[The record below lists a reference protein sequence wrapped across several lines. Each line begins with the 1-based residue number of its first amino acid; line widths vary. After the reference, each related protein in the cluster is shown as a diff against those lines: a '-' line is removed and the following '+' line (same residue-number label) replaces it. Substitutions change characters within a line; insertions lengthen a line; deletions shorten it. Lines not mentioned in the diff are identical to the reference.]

1 MALFGK
7 KEKEKEKKQEKEVQE
22 ANITLYSCGNDPLKI
37 QSAAEGIFRGNAAE
51 VVPDTEDRF
60 RVRLQDGS
68 FLTFTVVTDAEELRM
83 QTNGM
88 ANFFAR
94 APLANEQVKKGCI
107 RQILLFDCIIGIVFP
122 VDGREDRTGYIM
134 DRLNDLAGQLHAFTL
149 YPNMHLF
156 APDGRLLVSMDGMT
170 DFDEFYPIAGSAMF
184 DREETDADRERRE
197 RSLKILKAKGI
208 PYIEHMKVSAYE
220 AECAVPSKEEA
231 VRRLAAL
238 FAVCVKSEI
247 YTCGEYG
254 DCEEKTK
261 EVLGRLQELYRY
273 DGALS
278 GEEKAYLEDV
288 SPDSSAHSKFNWRY
302 EGCAVLLWALSLL
315 ELKPPVEY
323 CDAAEIGAI
332 LWNHDFAGL
341 MGQAVLRDR
350 KEIMDMQ
357 DLVYRYDWACV
368 EARIKRQEISGLDGE
383 IIYEWHYAL
392 NWLTSVDGITDWDE
406 VSPRT

>member
-7 KEKEKEKKQEKEVQE
+7 KEKENEKKNEKKQEKEVQK

-37 QSAAEGIFRGNAAE
+37 QSTAEGIFRGNAAE

-60 RVRLQDGS
+60 RVRLQDGT
-68 FLTFTVVTDAEELRM
+68 FLTSTVVTDAEELRV

-107 RQILLFDCIIGIVFP
+107 QQILLFDCIIGIVFP
-122 VDGREDRTGYIM
+122 VDEREDRTGYIM
-134 DRLNDLAGQLHAFTL
+134 D
-149 YPNMHLF
+149 
-156 APDGRLLVSMDGMT
+156 GMT
-170 DFDEFYPIAGSAMF
+170 HFDEFYPIASSAMF

-197 RSLKILKAKGI
+197 RSVKILKAKGI

-220 AECAVPSKEEA
+220 AECAVPSKEEV

-254 DCEEKTK
+254 DCEGKTK
-261 EVLGRLQELYRY
+261 EVLGRLQELYQY

-278 GEEKAYLEDV
+278 GEEKAYLEEV

-302 EGCAVLLWALSLL
+302 EGCAVLLWALSML
-315 ELKPPVEY
+315 ELKPPAEY
-323 CDAAEIGAI
+323 CDAAEIGAV

-368 EARIKRQEISGLDGE
+368 EARMKRQEISGLDGE